1 MTNSMAA
8 RPSAPLKPPLDDGVI
23 VLNVFNR
30 EALCKTRYRLYR
42 VFQKKVAPPPKTF
55 RNIFTS
61 VKSFC
66 VKFCKF
72 VSNSYPQTS
81 TNFF

>member
-1 MTNSMAA
+1 MAA

-42 VFQKKVAPPPKTF
+42 VFQKKVAPPPLKLLGIYSLRLSLF
-55 RNIFTS
+55 A
-61 VKSFC
+61 
-66 VKFCKF
+66 
-72 VSNSYPQTS
+72 
-81 TNFF
+81 